1 MSRFLTCLN
10 QCSMLGALALGL
22 TACSPYWNAV
32 PSYGE
37 AVNGAIMAQAK
48 NPDAPKGNPKPVDGL
63 DGPAAKNSVDSYQK
77 SFIHTQPTATNAG
90 SLTGSSSGLSIQ
102 N

>member
-1 MSRFLTCLN
+1 MNRFLTHLK
-10 QCSMLGALALGL
+10 QCSIFGALALSL
-22 TACSPYWNAV
+22 TACAPYWNAM
-32 PSYGE
+32 PGYGE

-48 NPDAPKGNPKPVDGL
+48 NPDAPKGNPKPVAGL

-77 SFIHTQPTATNAG
+77 SFIRTQPTATGGGA
-90 SLTGSSSGLSIQ
+90 LTGGSSGLSIT